1 MIFSQLLLYGR
12 DLFCAFQNASRQYL
26 PSRQAPSP
34 GRNSAEAVGIGP
46 TVKQRTLTPASG
58 PIKIKNFKS
67 TGLSIQRTLLH
78 NLPRRGAFFYSY
90 LRRQAPPSP
99 LNLMN
104 PLNPLNLFTNLWRT
118 DPWYTLSPSPA
129 ADLRSPGW
137 QE

>member
-1 MIFSQLLLYGR
+1 MIFFTAPFVWENLILCLSER
-12 DLFCAFQNASRQYL
+12 ITAV
-26 PSRQAPSP
+26 PSKPSGP
-34 GRNSAEAVGIGP
+34 FAGRNFAEVAGIGP
-46 TVKQRTLTPASG
+46 TVKQRTLTPVSG

-99 LNLMN
+99 LNLLN

-118 DPWYTLSPSPA
+118 DP
-129 ADLRSPGW
+129 
-137 QE
+137 